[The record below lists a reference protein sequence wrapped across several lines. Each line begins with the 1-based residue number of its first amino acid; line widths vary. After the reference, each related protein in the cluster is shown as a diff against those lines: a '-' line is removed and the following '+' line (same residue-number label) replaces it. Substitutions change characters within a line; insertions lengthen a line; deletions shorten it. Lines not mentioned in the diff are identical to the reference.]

1 MDLDENSTSTSTP
14 PSPQAESKS
23 GSSLSQ
29 DSATVNTATTDISSS
44 ISQAEPITT
53 SSPAKCP
60 PEPPSPPNLSAY
72 GTPGLK
78 IVIDNI
84 DKTVRPRDQRIDA
97 QSKSLHYV
105 QAYAVKD
112 RIEYSK
118 FSNKPPPPGSIY
130 DLLPCASDY
139 QALKDNF
146 AILVARVLVKHIPYF
161 SQDFK
166 GLVPSQIPHQFSS
179 EMAKESEIVSK
190 IGYAITIA
198 TSMLEVYY
206 NKIRVRQ
213 I

>member
-1 MDLDENSTSTSTP
+1 MVQQQLASCPSPIDFYMDPDEFSSSTSTP

-23 GSSLSQ
+23 GSSHSQ
-29 DSATVNTATTDISSS
+29 DSATINTATTDISSS
-44 ISQAEPITT
+44 ISQPEPITT

-60 PEPPSPPNLSAY
+60 PESPPPPNLSAY

-112 RIEYSK
+112 RIDYSK
-118 FSNKPPPPGSIY
+118 FSNKSPPPGKSVY

-139 QALKDNF
+139 QVLKDNF
-146 AILVARVLVKHIPYF
+146 AILVARVLVKHVPYF
-161 SQDFK
+161 QDFK

-190 IGYAITIA
+190 IGYAIT
-198 TSMLEVYY
+198 
-206 NKIRVRQ
+206 
-213 I
+213 